1 MNGDADVREEAAR
14 ALGESGEPRA
24 VRYLIAHLGD
34 DSVAVAVASVRALER
49 LGERSAV
56 MPLYDVVTNE
66 IADPAVR
73 RAAAEALLKFG
84 LLRRERTGP
93 SPMFLWLAGLTGV
106 VVAVGAASS
115 LGPWAILLFLA
126 GAGALAL
133 YAMRQLGRRGAEDA
147 YVGPHG
153 ERIDVPGAAGRPGA
167 GGSGGDGSWFDG
179 SGDGGGNG
187 GGGNGG
193 GA

>member
-1 MNGDADVREEAAR
+1 
-14 ALGESGEPRA
+14 
-24 VRYLIAHLGD
+24 
-34 DSVAVAVASVRALER
+34 VAVAVASVRALER
-49 LGERSAV
+49 LGEQSAV
-56 MPLYDVVTNE
+56 MPLYDMVQNE

-73 RAAAEALLKFG
+73 RASAEALVKFG

-106 VVAVGAASS
+106 VVAVGAASI

-147 YVGPHG
+147 SVGPHG
-153 ERIDVPGAAGRPGA
+153 ERIEVPGAGRPGA
-167 GGSGGDGSWFDG
+167 AAGANG
-179 SGDGGGNG
+179 G

>member
-1 MNGDADVREEAAR
+1 M
-14 ALGESGEPRA
+14 P
-24 VRYLIAHLGD
+24 
-34 DSVAVAVASVRALER
+34 VAVASVRALER

-56 MPLYDVVTNE
+56 MPLYDLVQNE
-66 IADPAVR
+66 SADPAVR
-73 RAAAEALLKFG
+73 RASAEALVTLG

-93 SPMFLWLAGLTGV
+93 SAMFLWLAGLTGV

-126 GAGALAL
+126 GAGALAV
-133 YAMRQLGRRGAEDA
+133 YAVRQLGRRGGEDA

-153 ERIDVPGAAGRPGA
+153 DRIEVPGPAGRSGAAG
-167 GGSGGDGSWFDG
+167 GDGGWFEG
-179 SGDGGGNG
+179 WGDGGGANG
-187 GGGNGG
+187 GGGGDGG

>member
-1 MNGDADVREEAAR
+1 M
-14 ALGESGEPRA
+14 
-24 VRYLIAHLGD
+24 
-34 DSVAVAVASVRALER
+34 AVAVASVRALER
-49 LGERSAV
+49 LGEGSAV
-56 MPLYDVVTNE
+56 MPLYDVVQNE

-73 RAAAEALLKFG
+73 RASAEALVTFG

-115 LGPWAILLFLA
+115 LGPLAILVFLA

-133 YAMRQLGRRGAEDA
+133 YAMRQFGRRGAEDA

-153 ERIDVPGAAGRPGA
+153 ERIEVPGAAGRPGA
-167 GGSGGDGSWFDG
+167 AGGGDGSWFERW
-179 SGDGGGNG
+179 GDGG

-193 GA
+193 NA

>member
-1 MNGDADVREEAAR
+1 
-14 ALGESGEPRA
+14 
-24 VRYLIAHLGD
+24 
-34 DSVAVAVASVRALER
+34 
-49 LGERSAV
+49 
-56 MPLYDVVTNE
+56 MPLYDMVRNE

-73 RAAAEALLKFG
+73 RAAAEALMKFG

-93 SPMFLWLAGLTGV
+93 SPMFLWLAGLTAV

-126 GAGALAL
+126 GAGVLAL
-133 YAMRQLGRRGAEDA
+133 YAMRQLGKRGGEDA

-153 ERIDVPGAAGRPGA
+153 ERIEVPRATGRPGA
-167 GGSGGDGSWFDG
+167 GGSGNGSWFDG
-179 SGDGGGNG
+179 WGG

-193 GA
+193 GNGGGA